1 MSTIVVDQDQ
11 PAAASP
17 PARTSLPS
25 DVKVTQIRMIRSE
38 WVKFWSLRSSYYTLL
53 GTVVAVIGLGALFTF
68 FIVNRWSTLAPDERL
83 SIDPT
88 GMSIRGWA
96 IAQLV
101 VGVLGVMVI
110 TGEYGTGMIRSS
122 LGAAPKR
129 LPVLY
134 AKAIVFAVITFVVTT
149 AATII
154 AFYVGQG
161 IFTSVQVNTTLSAP
175 GVLRAVIGVG
185 LYLTVVGLLGIGL
198 GFIIRNTAGTI
209 ATLFGILL
217 VLPVLGNALPPTW
230 AKNIDPYLPGNAG
243 QQIINVHATSG
254 MLAPWTGLG
263 VFCLY
268 AAAAL
273 IIGGVLLK
281 RRDA

>member
-1 MSTIVVDQDQ
+1 MTTIVVDQDQ
-11 PAAASP
+11 PAAAASP
-17 PARTSLPS
+17 PPAHASLPS
-25 DVKVTQIRMIRSE
+25 DIKVTQVRMIRSE
-38 WVKFWSLRSSYYTLL
+38 WAKFWSLRSSYFTLL

-68 FIVNRWSTLAPDERL
+68 FTVNRWSTLDPAEKL
-83 SIDPT
+83 GIDPT
-88 GMSIRGWA
+88 GMSVRGWA

-122 LGAAPKR
+122 LAAAPKR

-149 AATII
+149 VTTII

-161 IFTSVQVNTTLSAP
+161 IFSSVHVSTTLSAP

-217 VLPVLGNALPPTW
+217 VLPVLGGALPPTW
-230 AKNIDPYLPGNAG
+230 AKNIDRKS
-243 QQIINVHATSG
+243 V
-254 MLAPWTGLG
+254 
-263 VFCLY
+263 V
-268 AAAAL
+268 
-273 IIGGVLLK
+273 
-281 RRDA
+281 